1 MKLDYCLFFSVIFA
15 VGLVYSLSWSS
26 IPCSCVKAY
35 GLADNVKLAT
45 NSTISQPKIA
55 SFGAWT
61 SNQFPLESLTNHND
75 KIMAIDLLLKQ
86 GYKEYFFVLKD
97 YKSESNR
104 SQIVSLLDAADY
116 TTLKMIPILLPPSE
130 GGKSGNYDWEG
141 WIKYLNLLKSS
152 HHSLYGFVIDDF
164 NWFSTS
170 EGKDKKDDGPEGTQK
185 IQENVKFMIKSK
197 LDRALQNKR
206 NDLNFFPTV
215 YFEGLGTN
223 DVKKYFYD
231 YSDGIVLASSN
242 YYSVAD
248 LQHNLYTFSKVFY
261 KKPLKFVLYTAKTS
275 NFAEQGY
282 DPPSDRLILATLSIA
297 NKTKG
302 IDEIVIWRNTNSH
315 VIRDYLSNINDKQFL
330 SFVSLMEK
338 LQLKDEAQFNS
349 PELSSSIL
357 SSQKSKSEN
366 HEDDNSGV
374 YLASLTPWLGVSV
387 TGLSPSTS
395 EEMGLPE
402 HTKGILIQSVVSN
415 SPAERAGLKGAIL
428 DVDSNGYLTRKGDI
442 IISADGKEIEKPSD
456 LTKQVE
462 AKKPGDPITLGI
474 NINGNVVFKAVRLGS
489 LPGY

>member
-1 MKLDYCLFFSVIFA
+1 MPWL
-15 VGLVYSLSWSS
+15 S
-26 IPCSCVKAY
+26 IPYSCEKAY
-35 GLADNVKLAT
+35 GLVDNIKPAT
-45 NSTISQPKIA
+45 NSTTIQPKIA
-55 SFGAWT
+55 NFGAWT
-61 SNQFPLESLTNHND
+61 SNQFPLESLPNHND

-86 GYKEYFFVLKD
+86 GYKEYYFVLTD
-97 YKSESNR
+97 HKSESKQ
-104 SQIVSLLDAADY
+104 SQIASLLEAADN

-130 GGKSGNYDWEG
+130 GGENGDYDWEG
-141 WIKYLNLLKSS
+141 WIEYLNLLKSS
-152 HHSLYGFVIDDF
+152 HPSLYGFVMDDF

-170 EGKDKKDDGPEGTQK
+170 EGKGKKDDGPDDEQK
-185 IQENVKFMIKSK
+185 IQENAKFMIKSK
-197 LDRALQNKR
+197 LDGALQHKR

-215 YFEGLGTN
+215 YFEGLDTN

-242 YYSVAD
+242 YYSVTD
-248 LQHNLYTFSKVFY
+248 LQHNLDTFSKVFY
-261 KKPLKFVLYTAKTS
+261 KKPIKFVLYTAKTS

-338 LQLKDEAQFNS
+338 LQLKDETQSNV
-349 PELSSSIL
+349 PDLPSSIL

-366 HEDDNSGV
+366 HEDDNSEV

-387 TGLSPSTS
+387 TDLSPSVS
-395 EEMGLPE
+395 KEMGLPE
-402 HTKGILIQSVVSN
+402 HSKGILIQSVVSN
-415 SPAERAGLKGAIL
+415 SPAERAGLNGTIL
-428 DVDSNGYLTRKGDI
+428 DMDSNGYLIRKGDI

-456 LTKQVE
+456 LTKQIE
-462 AKKPGDPITLGI
+462 AKKPGDLVTLGI
-474 NINGNVVFKAVRLGS
+474 NIKGNVMFKEVRLGS
-489 LPGY
+489 LSGY